1 MKKARLIAGMTA
13 AIPAVGAFAVP
24 AAAHATQAT
33 TASPHQV
40 KGKTVLHQGMQPATF
55 GPQWAEVSYPETLYF
70 RSGGTYPDYEGQIY
84 VTCYYS
90 GNPHKSDPYWDHFTK
105 FYEGRVQIARSGHLW
120 DGHVDFNGQP
130 APKVLKHC

>member
-13 AIPAVGAFAVP
+13 AIPAAGALAIP

-40 KGKTVLHQGMQPATF
+40 KGKTVLLHGLLPETF

-70 RSGGTYPDYEGQIY
+70 RSGGTYPDYSGQIY

-90 GNPHKSDPYWDHFTK
+90 GAPHTNDKYWDHFTK
-105 FYEGRVQIARSGHLW
+105 FYEGRVQIARAGHLW
-120 DGHVDFNGQP
+120 DGHVDFNGQL
-130 APKVLKHC
+130 APQVLPHC